1 MNNLSKISNATA
13 PSVQTAINAFNER
26 FLSEPLLKH
35 MTTQITHFLT
45 RIKNN
50 DVFTKMP
57 MLLVVN
63 GGDGIGKTNFIAR
76 HLQDFLYEHNI
87 IKTKM
92 EKVIKVSDRDLS
104 MLKNIDEVENKI
116 ENCFHAAKGNIL
128 IITDFHKGNPHTT
141 KIVNAI
147 QQCMNDATFANT
159 VFVLNGTFEN
169 NKDILLRN
177 GLKYSMTSY
186 LNFITPSI
194 AQLVNIF
201 SEYLFK
207 KSEVVLKDDAKKTV
221 WIYFKKLQWLKDMR
235 TKQDPIFS
243 RYNKRQTTFMF
254 ANELLHLHT
263 AIIESINTTKQFIL
277 DSHDVVKTPVYQKL
291 LVDTQTMQQ
300 KFCASLN

>member
-13 PSVQTAINAFNER
+13 PSVQTAINAFVER
-26 FLSEPLLKH
+26 FHSEPLLKYL
-35 MTTQITHFLT
+35 TKQITHFLT

-50 DVFTKMP
+50 EVFTKMP
-57 MLLVVN
+57 MLLVIN
-63 GGDGIGKTNFIAR
+63 GADGTGKTNFVAN

-92 EKVIKVSDRDLS
+92 EKIIKISDRDLS
-104 MLKNIDEVENKI
+104 MLKNIEEVENKI

-128 IITDFHKGNPHTT
+128 IITDFHKANPPTT
-141 KIVNAI
+141 KVVNAI
-147 QQCMNDATFANT
+147 SKNMNNIDFANT

-177 GLKYSMTSY
+177 ELKYSMTSY

-201 SEYLFK
+201 SEYLFQ
-207 KSEVVLKDDAKKTV
+207 KSQFVLTENAKKTV
-221 WIYFKKLQWLKDMR
+221 WVYFKKLQWLKDMR

-243 RYNKRQTTFMF
+243 KYNKRQTTFMY
-254 ANELLHLHT
+254 ANELFHLHKE
-263 AIIESINTTKQFIL
+263 IIASIRTNKQFIL
-277 DSHDVVKTPVYQKL
+277 DMPDLINTPVYQKL
-291 LVDTQTMQQ
+291 LVDTKTMQQ
-300 KFCASLN
+300 KFSASLN